1 MRISSPTCFATL
13 LIFAFAGSAWA
24 FQEENADQRL
34 ERIKTSGK
42 PVQISDFGKRVADED
57 NGAIPF
63 QAALDSISAY
73 EIALFEFDQNVLMM
87 QVDDKLKKLSS
98 ELNAKHPKLF
108 AQLKSAAESRSFQ
121 WKMKYQDV
129 EPRDFLNDLMKQSS
143 RFRSAIRILQFRT
156 RILSASGESAEAV
169 DSALAMMKLA
179 THAENQPTLVCR
191 MTGNT
196 CRSMALSSL
205 VEVLQQC
212 DLDKS
217 MHQAIE
223 NMLAEME
230 GDRFSRTLE
239 SERAYGL
246 SIATRMSSKTKTAY
260 LNYFDLQLAN
270 ADKTF
275 PEYQQVWKNMDK
287 DARRQMLRHPLIANV
302 EPSISMSRRSLSRV
316 QGFARCVRIFNLI
329 KLKKLER
336 KNFATAQLGLAKD
349 LLLDPLTGKPIS
361 VKPEKNGWRIEFSGG
376 GIHPSEK

>member
-1 MRISSPTCFATL
+1 
-13 LIFAFAGSAWA
+13 
-24 FQEENADQRL
+24 
-34 ERIKTSGK
+34 
-42 PVQISDFGKRVADED
+42 
-57 NGAIPF
+57 
-63 QAALDSISAY
+63 
-73 EIALFEFDQNVLMM
+73 
-87 QVDDKLKKLSS
+87 
-98 ELNAKHPKLF
+98 
-108 AQLKSAAESRSFQ
+108 
-121 WKMKYQDV
+121 
-129 EPRDFLNDLMKQSS
+129 
-143 RFRSAIRILQFRT
+143 
-156 RILSASGESAEAV
+156 
-169 DSALAMMKLA
+169 
-179 THAENQPTLVCR
+179 
-191 MTGNT
+191 
-196 CRSMALSSL
+196 
-205 VEVLQQC
+205 
-212 DLDKS
+212 